1 MRLNSTQKY
10 NPNNEYSRHSGRVSH
25 RIRGSG
31 LAAALKAFESLAVV
45 VQWVNMYVPKVFAV
59 DDLAKLQDFMEE
71 FSFATMVT
79 HRDGE
84 LTASHIPFLLD
95 RSVKPYGALRAHIA
109 IRNPQLKDLQSG
121 CQALVIFQGP
131 HSYVSPSWYVQP
143 ENVPTWN
150 YTVVHAYG
158 APKIGDRAAMV
169 ALLKDLT
176 GKHESPSEQPWDFD
190 PNAAWIQK
198 LLPEIAAFEIKIEK
212 LQGKFKL
219 NQNRT
224 PADRAGV
231 IEALSG
237 SEDAQQRSVAKL
249 MRP

>member
-1 MRLNSTQKY
+1 
-10 NPNNEYSRHSGRVSH
+10 
-25 RIRGSG
+25 
-31 LAAALKAFESLAVV
+31 
-45 VQWVNMYVPKVFAV
+45 MYVPKVFAV
-59 DDLAKLQDFMEE
+59 EDVWRLQDFMEA
-71 FSFATMVT
+71 FNFATIVT
-79 HRDGE
+79 QRDGE

-95 RSVKPYGALRAHIA
+95 RTKEPHGALRAHIA
-109 IRNPQLKDLQSG
+109 IRNPQIKDLQAG
-121 CQALVIFQGP
+121 AQALVIFQGP

-158 APKIGDRAAMV
+158 VPKIGDRAAMV

-176 GKHESPSEQPWDFD
+176 GKHEKGFEQPWDFD
-190 PNAAWIQK
+190 PDAAWVQK

-231 IEALSG
+231 IQALSG
-237 SEDAQQRSVAKL
+237 SADPIQRSVAEL
-249 MRP
+249 MTPKVYES

>member
-1 MRLNSTQKY
+1 
-10 NPNNEYSRHSGRVSH
+10 
-25 RIRGSG
+25 
-31 LAAALKAFESLAVV
+31 
-45 VQWVNMYVPKVFAV
+45 MYVPKVFAV
-59 DDLAKLQDFMEE
+59 EDLPRLQDFMEE
-71 FSFATMVT
+71 FNFATIVT
-79 HRDGE
+79 QRDGE

-95 RSVKPYGALRAHIA
+95 RSVEPYGTLRAHIA

-121 CQALVIFQGP
+121 GQALVIFQGP

-158 APKIGDRAAMV
+158 APKIGDRAAMI

-176 GKHESPSEQPWDFD
+176 GKHEKSFDQPWDFD
-190 PNAAWIQK
+190 ANAAWIQK

-231 IEALSG
+231 IQALSG
-237 SEDAQQRSVAKL
+237 SEDPIQRSVAEL
-249 MRP
+249 MAPKVYES

>member
-1 MRLNSTQKY
+1 
-10 NPNNEYSRHSGRVSH
+10 
-25 RIRGSG
+25 
-31 LAAALKAFESLAVV
+31 
-45 VQWVNMYVPKVFAV
+45 MYVPKVFAV
-59 DDLAKLQDFMEE
+59 EDLGRLQDFMEE
-71 FSFATMVT
+71 FNFATIIT
-79 HRDGE
+79 QRDGE
-84 LTASHIPFLLD
+84 LTGSHIPFLLD
-95 RSVKPYGALRAHIA
+95 RTVEPYGALRAHIA

-121 CQALVIFQGP
+121 AQALVIFQGP
-131 HSYVSPSWYVQP
+131 NSYVSPSWYVQP

-158 APKIGDRAAMV
+158 VPKIGDRTAMV

-176 GKHESPSEQPWDFD
+176 GKHENGFEQPWDFD
-190 PNAAWIQK
+190 ANAPWIQK

-231 IEALSG
+231 IQALSA
-237 SEDAQQRSVAKL
+237 SEDPIQRNIAEL
-249 MRP
+249 MAPKSL